1 MDGDAEEEGAAVDA
15 AGLGVALRKPFFM
28 ARDGPNTLHRQLLAR
43 RRGMSER
50 PAENK

>member
-28 ARDGPNTLHRQLLAR
+28 ARDGPNTLHRRQLLAAG
-43 RRGMSER
+43 GMSER
-50 PAENK
+50 PAENI